1 MSEDTSPAETPAG
14 VSGREPRVLRWI
26 SAVEHSLGA
35 ILITIIALLVFT
47 QAVQRYLPVSGWVWS
62 GELARYSMV
71 AVTFIMCGYLLGQG
85 QHITIQVIDRYIT
98 PGARRW
104 VKRFA
109 SVVVLLICLA
119 FVREGW
125 ALVTET
131 SGQVSAAMQMP
142 MTYLYAF
149 PLIGFVL
156 AGLRAAWA
164 IIVPESEADS
174 TEADLEGELS

>member
-1 MSEDTSPAETPAG
+1 MSEDTPQEA
-14 VSGREPRVLRWI
+14 VRQPRVLRWI
-26 SAVEHSLGA
+26 SAVEHSIGA
-35 ILITIIALLVFT
+35 ILISVIALLVFA
-47 QAVQRYLPVSGWVWS
+47 QALQRYLPVSGWVWS

-71 AVTFIMCGYLLGQG
+71 AVTFIMCGYLMGQG
-85 QHITIQVIDRYIT
+85 QHITIEVIDRFVYRR
-98 PGARRW
+98 ARRW

-109 SVVVLLICLA
+109 NVVVLLICLA
-119 FVREGW
+119 FIREGW

-149 PLIGFVL
+149 PLVGFAL

-174 TEADLEGELS
+174 TEADLEGELA

>member
-1 MSEDTSPAETPAG
+1 MSEDTP
-14 VSGREPRVLRWI
+14 REAVRQPRVLRWI
-26 SAVEHSLGA
+26 SAVEHSIGA
-35 ILITIIALLVFT
+35 ILISVIALLVFT
-47 QAVQRYLPVSGWVWS
+47 QALQRYLPVSGWVWS

-71 AVTFIMCGYLLGQG
+71 AVTFIMCGYLMGQG
-85 QHITIQVIDRYIT
+85 QHITIEVIDRFVS
-98 PGARRW
+98 GRARRW

-109 SVVVLLICLA
+109 NVVVLLICFA
-119 FVREGW
+119 FIREGW

-131 SGQVSAAMQMP
+131 NGQVSAALQMP

-174 TEADLEGELS
+174 TEADLEGEVA